1 MQVNS
6 MFFLVALLTIPF
18 CTSQLYKCSD
28 KSIFNST
35 SSSPLQLVA
44 TDGDVE
50 KAYNEVASCA
60 TLKTENDEAGCCY
73 IKVKIENTAY
83 DETYTLKGCYEV
95 SIEEYINDELDFDD
109 LIDQLESHIQG
120 NNTNKGIEVKKVNL
134 DCSSKYIQ
142 FVGISLLLL
151 LL

>member
-18 CTSQLYKCSD
+18 CTSQIYTCKD
-28 KSIFNST
+28 KSLLNST
-35 SSSPLQLVA
+35 YHLVA

-73 IKVKIENTAY
+73 IKVKIEKTAY

-120 NNTNKGIEVKKVNL
+120 NNTGIEVKKVNL

>member
-28 KSIFNST
+28 KSIFNLT

-44 TDGDVE
+44 KDGDVE

-73 IKVKIENTAY
+73 IKVKIEKTAY

-109 LIDQLESHIQG
+109 LVDQLESNIKG
-120 NNTNKGIEVKKVNL
+120 NNTGIEVKKVNL

>member
-1 MQVNS
+1 MQVNY

-18 CTSQLYKCSD
+18 CTSQIYTCKD
-28 KSIFNST
+28 KSILNST
-35 SSSPLQLVA
+35 YHLEA

-73 IKVKIENTAY
+73 LKVKIKNTVY
-83 DETYTLKGCYEV
+83 DETYTLKGCHEV
-95 SIEEYINDELDFDD
+95 SIQQYIDEDLDFDD
-109 LIDQLESHIQG
+109 IVDSLEG
-120 NNTNKGIEVKKVNL
+120 NITSANSKSNIEVKKVNL
-134 DCSSKYIQ
+134 DCSSKFIQ
-142 FVGISLLLL
+142 FVGLSLLLL

>member
-1 MQVNS
+1 MQVNY

-18 CTSQLYKCSD
+18 CTSQIYTCKD
-28 KSIFNST
+28 KSILNST
-35 SSSPLQLVA
+35 YHLEA

-73 IKVKIENTAY
+73 LKVKIKNTAY
-83 DETYTLKGCYEV
+83 DETYTLKGCHEV
-95 SIEEYINDELDFDD
+95 SIQQYIDEDLDFDD
-109 LIDQLESHIQG
+109 IVDSLEG
-120 NNTNKGIEVKKVNL
+120 NITTANSKSNIEVKKVNL
-134 DCSSKYIQ
+134 DCSSKFIQ
-142 FVGISLLLL
+142 FVGLSLLLL

>member
-18 CTSQLYKCSD
+18 CTSQIYTCKD
-28 KSIFNST
+28 KSILNST
-35 SSSPLQLVA
+35 YHLEA

-73 IKVKIENTAY
+73 LKVKIKNTVY
-83 DETYTLKGCYEV
+83 DETYTLKGCHEV
-95 SIEEYINDELDFDD
+95 SIEQYINEDLDFDD
-109 LIDQLESHIQG
+109 IVDSLEQNITSA
-120 NNTNKGIEVKKVNL
+120 NSKSNIEVKKVNL
-134 DCSSKYIQ
+134 DCSSKFIQ
-142 FVGISLLLL
+142 FVGLSLLLL